1 MTVHPKRRRTD
12 IFPLKVVVL
21 AVLGTVAFVFGS
33 YLFLTWSTRVIDAQS
48 IERQIKIAEHVIG
61 QLRFQVAHD
70 QESSTVWDE
79 AVETVEGPRNEKSA
93 RWIDDNLG
101 SWMVSYFGH
110 DAAFILSPLDEPI
123 YAFVDGK
130 ISGPES
136 YGAVRVAA
144 EPMLKELRD
153 KLRAGDTSEV
163 SERILSPGV
172 TDFSFVDGH
181 PAIVSLKPI
190 ISDTGQI
197 EQTPGEEYIHIAVKY
212 LDSDFL
218 LELAIEYGFHNLYFS
233 ATSTGD
239 PEKAELPLV
248 TAKGNTL
255 GYFVWKPY
263 GPGSAFLASI
273 TPALVAILVFLI
285 FIITVFVA
293 ILYRRLLVN
302 RAQEERIR
310 YLASHDAL
318 TGLLNR
324 SSFERYLDIA
334 LSGTD
339 NGGPKV
345 AVIYLDLDRFKQIN
359 DTLGHSAGDEV
370 IREAVGRINALLPAA
385 ARFCRVGGD
394 EFNILMPF
402 VEVSDVEKLCAA
414 IIAVV
419 VEPFVIEGQNAFIG
433 ISMGVAYSPTHGTN
447 RSELTRKADVALY
460 NAKASGRGRF
470 TVFGP
475 HMDAI
480 VRERAEIERDLRH
493 ALESWD
499 QFTVLYQPKYLSQ
512 TGEVQSVE
520 ALVRWHHP
528 TRGLLSPVFFIP
540 IAEETGLIKELGRHV
555 LEEAC
560 KAGVTWPVAN
570 VAVNVSPIQWRDSHF
585 AAEVI
590 TILKT
595 TGFDPH
601 KLELEI
607 TETAWMDDSAHCA
620 ANIRALRDIGVGIA
634 LDDFGTGFSTFGRLH
649 ETEVDHIKIDRIF
662 IEGLG
667 KSRGDEAIV
676 QAIVEL
682 ARAKGLKT
690 TAEGV
695 QTVEQSDFLKAIGC
709 DELQGFLFSEP
720 VSREAIDT
728 LLKPRMGQVTER
740 EKLTE

>member
-1 MTVHPKRRRTD
+1 MAERAFRRKTD

-48 IERQIKIAEHVIG
+48 IERQTKIVEHVIG
-61 QLRFQVAHD
+61 QMRLRVAHD

-79 AVETVEGPRNEKSA
+79 AVETVKGPRDEKSA

-110 DAAFILSPLDEPI
+110 DAAFVLNPLDEPI

-130 ISGPES
+130 IAGPES
-136 YGAVRVAA
+136 YDAVRIAA

-153 KLRAGDTSEV
+153 KLRAGDTSEI

-172 TDFSFVDGH
+172 TDFSFVEGH

-190 ISDTGQI
+190 ISDTGEV
-197 EQTPGEEYIHIAVKY
+197 EQTPGEEYVHIAVKN

-218 LELAIEYGFHNLYFS
+218 QELAVEYGFHELYFS
-233 ATSTGD
+233 ATSTKN

-248 TAKGNTL
+248 TAKGNTV

-273 TPALVAILVFLI
+273 MPALVSFLVFLV
-285 FIITVFVA
+285 FIVTTFIA

-324 SSFERYLDIA
+324 SSFERHLDTA

-339 NGGPKV
+339 DGGAKV

-359 DTLGHSAGDEV
+359 DTFGHSAGDEV
-370 IREAVGRINALLPAA
+370 IREAVGRINALLPPTAH
-385 ARFCRVGGD
+385 FCRIGGD

-402 VEVSDVEKLCAA
+402 AEVSDVEKLCAA

-475 HMDAI
+475 HMDVI
-480 VRERAEIERDLRH
+480 VRERAEIERDLRQ
-493 ALESWD
+493 ALENPN

-560 KAGVTWPVAN
+560 KAGATWPVAN
-570 VAVNVSPIQWRDSHF
+570 VAVNVSPIQWRDPHF
-585 AAEVI
+585 AKEVI
-590 TILKT
+590 EILKT
-595 TGFDPH
+595 TGFEPR

-620 ANIRALRDIGVGIA
+620 ANIRTLRDIGVGIA

-649 ETEVDHIKIDRIF
+649 ETEVDHIKIDRMF
-662 IEGLG
+662 VEGLG
-667 KSRGDEAIV
+667 KSRGDEAII

-695 QTVEQSDFLKAIGC
+695 QTVEQSDFLKAVGC

-728 LLKPRMGQVTER
+728 LLEPRMGKGSER
-740 EKLTE
+740 EELTE